1 MNGILWLASYPKSG
15 NTWTR
20 AFIANLIHGR
30 EQLLSLDD
38 INNFT
43 AGASNIKWFE
53 HLIDKPVDEISTWTQ
68 AKLRVKA
75 QKYAVS
81 LNKNIIPM
89 KTHSMLGTDQ
99 GHEMISMDL
108 TYGAIYIV
116 RDPRDVAVSGADHY
130 GKTMDEMIE
139 IMDTPGLR
147 TFSINQSQFNEVQS
161 TWSIHVKSWTQLSNP
176 RLLVVRYEDLLAD
189 PFREFSV
196 MARKFGITKDEAE
209 IRRAVEMSS
218 FKQLQKMEKEEDFSE
233 RSPFSKAFFRQ
244 GKSGGWKDVLT
255 PEQAARIEKDH
266 GEQMRRFDYL

>member
-15 NTWTR
+15 NTWAR

-30 EQLLSLDD
+30 DQPLSLDD

-53 HLIDKPVDEISTWTQ
+53 HLIDKPIDEVSTWTQ

-81 LNKNIIPM
+81 LNKNVIPM

-99 GHEMISMDL
+99 GHEMICMDV

-116 RDPRDVAVSGADHY
+116 RDPRDVTVSGADHY
-130 GKTMDEMIE
+130 GKTIDEMIG
-139 IMDTPGLR
+139 IMNTPGLR
-147 TFSINQSQFNEVQS
+147 VFSTDKTQFNEIQS
-161 TWSIHVKSWTQLSNP
+161 TWSIHVKSWTQRSNP
-176 RLLVVRYEDLLAD
+176 RLYVVRYEDLLAD
-189 PFREFSV
+189 PFKEFSA
-196 MARKFGITKDEAE
+196 MARKFGIVKDEAK
-209 IRRAVEMSS
+209 IRQAVERSS
-218 FKQLQKMEKEEDFSE
+218 FKQLQKMEKEHDFAE

-266 GEQMRRFDYL
+266 GEQMRRFGYL